1 MKSSVVKFI
10 LLISLAL
17 NLSILATAGYLYH
30 RQTGYWISPFGMKM
44 AKNHFVFEELSLSPE
59 KMAAMKAR
67 ALRFRAEIDRSRLE
81 VAGKR
86 REIITLMRS
95 DPPDVGAVNVKIGEI
110 NSLQGEMQKKIAAHM
125 LEEKA
130 LLGPEQQKKF
140 LDLIEKAMSGGGQ
153 LGCVAATEH
162 E

>member
-1 MKSSVVKFI
+1 MKGSVWKFI
-10 LLISLAL
+10 LLVSLAL

-30 RQTGYWISPFGMKM
+30 RQTGYWISPFGIKM
-44 AKNHFVFEELSLSPE
+44 AKNHFIFEELSLSPE

-67 ALRFRAEIDRSRLE
+67 ALLFRQEIDRGRLE
-81 VAGKR
+81 VSQKR
-86 REIITLMRS
+86 HEIVALMRIES
-95 DPPDVGAVNVKIGEI
+95 PDVGAINAKIGEI
-110 NSLQGEMQKKIAAHM
+110 NSLQGEMQKRIAAHM

-153 LGCVAATEH
+153 LGCLAAIEH

>member
-1 MKSSVVKFI
+1 MKGSVLKFI

-44 AKNHFVFEELSLSPE
+44 AKNRFIFEDLSLSPE
-59 KMAAMKAR
+59 QMGAMKVR
-67 ALRFRAEIDRSRLE
+67 ALRFRAEIDRDRLA
-81 VAGKR
+81 VSQKR
-86 REIITLMRS
+86 REVVARMRA
-95 DPPDVGAVNVKIGEI
+95 DLPDIAAINAVIGEI
-110 NSLQGEMQKKIAAHM
+110 NALQGEMQKKIAAHM

-153 LGCVAATEH
+153 AGCLAAGEQ
-162 E
+162 